1 MFDSFSYD
9 PTTCVHG
16 IVPQFPQLSRP
27 TTMQTVLDVEFAL
40 FNFFVFPRQ
49 TCRSIRQHVRYLS
62 DLHIHFCK
70 DWGVISKPHPIRKPL
85 RFGSRNQHQCIA
97 SALGKVSLLGLSKT
111 NEAENISLAHA
122 DCNVEFGLSPID
134 PTIYPLY

>member
-1 MFDSFSYD
+1 MCDSFSYD

-16 IVPQFPQLSRP
+16 IVPKFPQLSRL
-27 TTMQTVLDVEFAL
+27 TMQTVLDVEFAL
-40 FNFFVFPRQ
+40 FNFFVFPRP
-49 TCRSIRQHVRYLS
+49 TCRSIRQHVRYLT

-70 DWGVISKPHPIRKPL
+70 DWGVSSKPHPIRKP
-85 RFGSRNQHQCIA
+85 RRNQHQCIA

-111 NEAENISLAHA
+111 NEAENTSLAHA
-122 DCNVEFGLSPID
+122 YCNVEFELSPID